1 MKTNMKMIMFSTI
14 CSMTLAISLFSTP
27 IFAESAVA
35 PSSEKSEPSPNPQI
49 VTASFTQHDLDLLSR
64 DMTGIPLDGDSY
76 IIVALS
82 VLRVQC

>member
-64 DMTGIPLDGDSY
+64 TGIPLDGDSY